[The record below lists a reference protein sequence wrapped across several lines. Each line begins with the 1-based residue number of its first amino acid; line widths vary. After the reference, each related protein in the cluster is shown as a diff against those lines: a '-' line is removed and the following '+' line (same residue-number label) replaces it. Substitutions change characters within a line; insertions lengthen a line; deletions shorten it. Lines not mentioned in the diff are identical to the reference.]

1 MTVLAIGIQD
11 IPGGTVIALPMVMI
25 TGKRIIPI
33 LIGGLSG
40 FSELVMAVIGVIFFK
55 YFSFLLPY
63 GLGFAGGAM
72 LYVTIKEMMPEIYKK
87 QENEILITFSFFIG
101 FSAML
106 FSGQLININ

>member
-1 MTVLAIGIQD
+1 
-11 IPGGTVIALPMVMI
+11 MI

-40 FSELVMAVIGVIFFK
+40 FSELVMAVIGAIFFK

-72 LYVTIKEMMPEIYKK
+72 LYVTIK
-87 QENEILITFSFFIG
+87 
-101 FSAML
+101 
-106 FSGQLININ
+106 